1 MSNLKILVVDDEQL
15 ICWSFKQQLDK
26 KGYHVLTADSAEDGL
41 LKFEKEMPEIVFVD
55 NRLPNMQGIEL
66 LSKIKEIENNTYVV
80 FMTAYGTIETAVEAM
95 KRGAY
100 DYINKPFTFEEIHVI
115 LKGIREKIELENNLR
130 ILKRERFSD
139 VNFDSI
145 IGQSQ
150 QMKEII
156 QLSKKIAKSEASTV
170 LLLGESGTG
179 KDLLARAIHNESN
192 RSSKPF
198 VTINCS
204 SVPETLLES
213 ELFGH
218 EKGAFTSAHKQKKG
232 LFEIAD
238 GGTVF
243 LDEIGEISLGIQV
256 KLLSIIEYKTFRRV
270 GGTNDINVDIRII
283 AATNKNLQESIKENR
298 FRYDLYYRL
307 KVFQLILPPLKERR
321 EDIPE
326 LIDFFIKGFNIQFR
340 KNIKGVTPDAKNLLM
355 RYDWPGNVRELR
367 NVIERAIILQSGDY
381 IRKEDL
387 PCEINLRSP
396 QLTVDDVDLWLQ
408 IPDGGFSLFKVE
420 KKIIEHTLRKVN
432 LNQSKAAKMM
442 GISRDR
448 LRYKMKKYNIHLKQ
462 G

>member
-26 KGYHVLTADSAEDGL
+26 KGYFVFTAGSAEDGL
-41 LKFEKEMPEIVFVD
+41 AKFEKEMPEIVFVD
-55 NRLPNMQGIEL
+55 NRLPNMQGIEF
-66 LSKIKEIENNTYVV
+66 LSKIKEIESSTYVV

-139 VNFDSI
+139 INFDGI
-145 IGQSQ
+145 IGRSR

-156 QLSKKIAKSEASTV
+156 QLSKKIAKSEATTV

-243 LDEIGEISLGIQV
+243 LDEIGEVSLGIQV
-256 KLLSIIEYKTFRRV
+256 KLLSIIEYKMFRRV

-283 AATNKNLQESIKENR
+283 AATNKNLQDSIKKNR

-340 KNIKGVTPDAKNLLM
+340 KNIKDVTPEARNLLM
-355 RYDWPGNVRELR
+355 QYDWPGNVRELR

-381 IRKEDL
+381 IGKEDL
-387 PCEINLRSP
+387 PCEINLRGP
-396 QLTVDDVDLWLQ
+396 QLTVDDVDLWFQ
-408 IPDGGFSLFKVE
+408 IPDEGFSLFNIE

-448 LRYKMKKYNIHLKQ
+448 LRYKMKKYNIRMKQ